1 MPVGGLKS
9 PIHHAVLEMH
19 IMSEEL
25 LATPI
30 ELFRNGDL
38 DGAMADLDTK
48 IASNGDVAELH
59 HMWAEFANMKNMEAQ
74 DDVIPGRKIMNAYKK
89 AMELDEENMEY
100 IADFASFALEC
111 RRIPVAVKEFQRY
124 ARRLQLEDIPVDEVL
139 FTASRNLVDAIEV
152 MDPSR
157 QNPMIQPW
165 LKQALEWAVGALG
178 YTSEEAIAT
187 LNSDE

>member
-1 MPVGGLKS
+1 MV
-9 PIHHAVLEMH
+9 
-19 IMSEEL
+19 EEL
-25 LATPI
+25 LEKPI
-30 ELFRNGDL
+30 ALFRDGDI
-38 DGAMADLDTK
+38 DGALADLDAK
-48 IASNGDVAELH
+48 IANHADIPQLH
-59 HMWAEFANMKNMEAQ
+59 HMWAEFANLKNMDAQ

-124 ARRLQLEDIPVDEVL
+124 ARRLELEDIPVDEVL

-157 QNPMIQPW
+157 QAPMIQPW

-178 YTSEEAIAT
+178 FSTEDAVAALT
-187 LNSDE
+187 SDE

>member
-1 MPVGGLKS
+1 MVQ
-9 PIHHAVLEMH
+9 
-19 IMSEEL
+19 EL
-25 LATPI
+25 LEKPI
-30 ELFRNGDL
+30 ALFREGNI
-38 DGAMADLDTK
+38 DGALEDLEAKISSNAD
-48 IASNGDVAELH
+48 VPQLH
-59 HMWAEFANMKNMEAQ
+59 HMWAEFANMKNMDAQ

-124 ARRLQLEDIPVDEVL
+124 ARRLELENIPVDEVL

-157 QNPMIQPW
+157 KAPMIQPW

-178 YTSEEAIAT
+178 YSTEDAVAT
-187 LNSDE
+187 LTSDE

>member
-1 MPVGGLKS
+1 MV
-9 PIHHAVLEMH
+9 
-19 IMSEEL
+19 IMSQEL
-25 LATPI
+25 LQDPI
-30 ELFRNGDL
+30 EMFSNGDL
-38 DGAMADLDTK
+38 DGAIADLEAK
-48 IASNGDVAELH
+48 IKDHSEVAELH
-59 HMWAEFANMKNMEAQ
+59 HMWAEFANMKNADAQ
-74 DDVIPGRKIMNAYKK
+74 DDVIAGRKIMKAYKT
-89 AMELDEENMEY
+89 AMELDEESMEY

-124 ARRLQLEDIPVDEVL
+124 ARRLELEDIPVDEIL

-157 QNPMIQPW
+157 KAPMVQPW

-178 YTSEEAIAT
+178 YTTEDAIDT

>member
-1 MPVGGLKS
+1 MTTMV
-9 PIHHAVLEMH
+9 
-19 IMSEEL
+19 EEL
-25 LATPI
+25 LQTPI
-30 ELFRNGDL
+30 ELFRNGDI
-38 DGAMADLDTK
+38 DGALADLESKLQD
-48 IASNGDVAELH
+48 NGDVAELH

-74 DDVIPGRKIMNAYKK
+74 DDVIAGRKIMNAYKK

-124 ARRLQLEDIPVDEVL
+124 ARRLELEDIPVDEVL

-157 QNPMIQPW
+157 QAPMVQPW
-165 LKQALEWAVGALG
+165 LKQALQWAVGALG
-178 YTSEEAIAT
+178 YSTEDAIAT
-187 LNSDE
+187 LGSDD

>member
-1 MPVGGLKS
+1 MV
-9 PIHHAVLEMH
+9 
-19 IMSEEL
+19 IMSQEL
-25 LATPI
+25 LQGPI
-30 ELFRNGDL
+30 EMFSNGDL
-38 DGAMADLDTK
+38 DGAIADLEAK
-48 IASNGDVAELH
+48 IKDHAEVAELH
-59 HMWAEFANMKNMEAQ
+59 HMWAEFANMKNADAQ
-74 DDVIPGRKIMNAYKK
+74 DDVIAGRKIMKAYKT
-89 AMELDEENMEY
+89 AMELDEESMEY

-124 ARRLQLEDIPVDEVL
+124 ARRLELEDIPVDEIL

-157 QNPMIQPW
+157 KAPMVQPW

-178 YTSEEAIAT
+178 YTTEDAINT